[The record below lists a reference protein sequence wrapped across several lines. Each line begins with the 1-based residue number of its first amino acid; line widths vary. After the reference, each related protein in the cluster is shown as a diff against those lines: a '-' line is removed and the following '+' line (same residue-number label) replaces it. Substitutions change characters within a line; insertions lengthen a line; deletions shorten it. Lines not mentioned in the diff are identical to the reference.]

1 MQYILANEIKEKK
14 NIVVQYEWTEVKK
27 DVNKEQLLLRNVLME
42 ITLSG
47 VGPLMRTIKAYV
59 GIYDSI
65 VECRRE
71 FSSL

>member
-1 MQYILANEIKEKK
+1 MNRGEKGCK
-14 NIVVQYEWTEVKK
+14 QRAIV
-27 DVNKEQLLLRNVLME
+27 
-42 ITLSG
+42 ITKRFIGNNTFSG
-47 VGPLMRTIKAYV
+47 VGTLMRTVKAYV